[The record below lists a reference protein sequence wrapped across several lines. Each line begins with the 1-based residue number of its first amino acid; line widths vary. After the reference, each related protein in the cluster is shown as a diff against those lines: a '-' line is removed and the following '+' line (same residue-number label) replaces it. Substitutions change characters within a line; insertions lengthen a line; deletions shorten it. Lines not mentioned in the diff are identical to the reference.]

1 MPIQGYFRKVA
12 TVWLRVMA
20 LLFAMY
26 AVISALYGALWTA
39 SRSVS
44 ASGGGAWAGTILYG
58 LGGLVLWIISPAL
71 GRLAAR
77 GLDDSG
83 TEPPAA

>member
-1 MPIQGYFRKVA
+1 MPVQGYFRKIA
-12 TVWLRVMA
+12 TVWLRLMA
-20 LLFAMY
+20 LLFVMY
-26 AVISALYGALWTA
+26 AVVSAVYGALWTA
-39 SRSVS
+39 SRS
-44 ASGGGAWAGTILYG
+44 ASPGGGAAWAGTILYG

-77 GLDDSG
+77 GLDESS